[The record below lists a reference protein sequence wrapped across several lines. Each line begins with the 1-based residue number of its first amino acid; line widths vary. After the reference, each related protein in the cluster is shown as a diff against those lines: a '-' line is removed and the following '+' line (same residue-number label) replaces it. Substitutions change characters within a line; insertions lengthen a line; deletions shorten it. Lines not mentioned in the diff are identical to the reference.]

1 MTHSQTAAAVTT
13 IVLTGEK
20 LATFLAEHPGY
31 IVAAGI
37 AGFASMMYRAV
48 MKANRGQQNA

>member
-20 LATFLAEHPGY
+20 LATFLAEHPCY
-31 IVAAGI
+31 MVAAGI
-37 AGFASMMYRAV
+37 AGFASMFYRSV
-48 MKANRGQQNA
+48 MKANRGTQKA